1 MGGKKRRHIVKFLKT
16 AYAVGDKVPASAIY
30 ECSEC
35 ENITAFKK
43 GETFLPCEEDHADEE
58 QEWYRTNQFVHFVS
72 RNLNDEFSKVEGF
85 SLKLADFIAE
95 FSGTMGFI
103 YFHVLWFLF
112 WIYTNTGH
120 KLFGLVNFDPY
131 PFGLLMMIVSLEA
144 IFLSTFI
151 LISQNRQGAKSE
163 LRAELDYQTNLKTEK
178 DVAEILSMLH
188 ELREEGRLLVREADE
203 VLEDANIIIEEEKK
217 PKHRKRHHA
226 VRRHAE
232 LLRHHGID
240 HAEHYVHA
248 KQK

>member
-1 MGGKKRRHIVKFLKT
+1 MGGRKKARIIKFLKT
-16 AYAVGDKVPASAIY
+16 AYAIGDKAPASAIY

-43 GETFLPCEEDHADEE
+43 GETFLPCEEDHGDEE

-72 RNLNDEFSKVEGF
+72 KNLNVEFKKMETF

-95 FSGTMGFI
+95 FSGTMVFI

-120 KLFGLVNFDPY
+120 KIFGLINFDPY
-131 PFGLLMMIVSLEA
+131 PFGLLTMMVSLEA

-151 LISQNRQGAKSE
+151 LISQNRQAAKSE

-188 ELREEGRLLVREADE
+188 ELRQEGRLLVKDADE
-203 VLEDANIIIEEEKK
+203 VIEEIEE
-217 PKHRKRHHA
+217 KHRHKPRHYH
-226 VRRHAE
+226 VKRHAE

-240 HAEHYVHA
+240 HAELIHE
-248 KQK
+248 